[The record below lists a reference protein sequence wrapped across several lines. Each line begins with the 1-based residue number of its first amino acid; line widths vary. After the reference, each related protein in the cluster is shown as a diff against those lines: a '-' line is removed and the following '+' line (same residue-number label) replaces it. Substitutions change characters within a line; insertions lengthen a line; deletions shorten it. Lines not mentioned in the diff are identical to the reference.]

1 MFFINTIT
9 IEDALKEISM
19 LDSLKAIQAA
29 TNIPV
34 KVIKSNSNFLSE
46 QICTYFNESVAK
58 EKFPNC
64 LKLANITPVF
74 EKGAG
79 TPKNNDRPK
88 SILPV
93 FS

>member
-1 MFFINTIT
+1 M
-9 IEDALKEISM
+9 
-19 LDSLKAIQAA
+19 
-29 TNIPV
+29 
-34 KVIKSNSNFLSE
+34 SE

-79 TPKNNDRPK
+79 TSKNNDRPK